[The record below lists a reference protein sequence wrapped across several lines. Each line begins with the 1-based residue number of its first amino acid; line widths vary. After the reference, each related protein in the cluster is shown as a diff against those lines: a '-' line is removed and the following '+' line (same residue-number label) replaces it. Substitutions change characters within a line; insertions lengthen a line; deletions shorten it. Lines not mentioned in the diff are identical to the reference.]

1 MKNMGFQHMNLK
13 GKRMEV
19 NVTLQYKHTY
29 SYIELNY
36 WWESLDISTL
46 YRSIINLAKHRK
58 FFNRRVSEHS
68 DKLWLRV

>member
-46 YRSIINLAKHRK
+46 
-58 FFNRRVSEHS
+58 
-68 DKLWLRV
+68 